1 MTEDDLPA
9 FTPSLPPEC
18 MGAFRLWLRIF
29 CDDFFILRDGSF
41 PGLEALAASF
51 LFDESNIFV
60 DFVGLGLGLDTG
72 ALREKVRKAI
82 QKRNGGLE
90 ALGGVKFW
98 RYPRTPVL
106 APPPGGQAIRGEKE
120 LDIR

>member
-9 FTPSLPPEC
+9 FTPSRIPPEC
-18 MGAFRLWLRIF
+18 MGAFRLWLRVF

-41 PGLEALAASF
+41 PGLEALAWSF
-51 LFDESNIFV
+51 LFDESNVFV
-60 DFVGLGLGLDTG
+60 DFVGLGLGLDAG

-82 QKRNGGLE
+82 RERKGGLK

-106 APPPGGQAIRGEKE
+106 TPPPGGQAIRGEK
-120 LDIR
+120 RA